1 MLLQKI
7 RSIFC
12 SGRLTKTCKHIVP
25 MNTVKLAQLREKNV
39 QLEQAHRYDVV
50 VKQ

>member
-1 MLLQKI
+1 
-7 RSIFC
+7 
-12 SGRLTKTCKHIVP
+12 